1 MRRTVRLFVGR
12 YRSEMLLCAFMAEIL
27 ASPLADKSAHIGA
40 LLALVELSL
49 LFVGASYM
57 ANRRIVRLVVFP
69 VAAVWFVSRLA
80 EAFGD
85 SRQFYAHLSP
95 AAGLAFSCAILWALL
110 GRVRSASRVTSSV
123 ISEAF
128 IIYLIIAIAFSQ
140 LYWTLDHLLGN
151 PFNQVIPF
159 GQSGGF
165 LYFSM
170 TTLSGLGYSSIAPM
184 NPYVRLIAALENM
197 IGIFYVAVIVARLV
211 SSYRARASR
220 TPKTEIGRET

>member
-1 MRRTVRLFVGR
+1 MRRTVKRFIGR
-12 YRSEMLLCAFMAEIL
+12 YRSEMLLCAFIADIL
-27 ASPLADKSAHIGA
+27 LSPLGDSSAHIGG

-69 VAAVWFVSRLA
+69 VALIWFFARLA

-85 SRQFYAHLSP
+85 SRHFYTHLSP
-95 AAGLAFSCAILWALL
+95 VAGLAISCAVLWALL
-110 GRVRSASRVTSSV
+110 GRVHSASRVTSSV

-140 LYWTLDHLLGN
+140 LYWSLDHLLGN
-151 PFNQVIPF
+151 PFNQIIPF
-159 GQSGGF
+159 RQSNGF

-170 TTLSGLGYSSIAPM
+170 TTLSGLGYSTIAPI
-184 NPYVRLIAALENM
+184 NPYVRLVAALENM

-211 SSYRARASR
+211 SSYRARFRR
-220 TPKTEIGRET
+220 TDEDPHR